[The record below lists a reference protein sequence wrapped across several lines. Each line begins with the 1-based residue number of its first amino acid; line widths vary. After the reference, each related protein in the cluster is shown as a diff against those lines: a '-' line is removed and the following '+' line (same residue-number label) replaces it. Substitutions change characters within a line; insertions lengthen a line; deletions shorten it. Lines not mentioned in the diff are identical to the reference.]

1 MIKKII
7 LIVLLLVVGCEKE
20 TLEYKKDRKHYSSKT
35 NKPYNG
41 LWTTLY
47 ENGNK
52 KSEGK
57 YKDGKQDGPWTY
69 WYENEQKKSEGTY
82 KDGKE
87 VGLSIWYYRN
97 GQKRSEGVFK
107 DDENHG
113 TWTYWYENEQKKS
126 EGTYKDGEKDGTWA
140 GWRKN
145 GQKKEEGTYK
155 DGEKVGTWTYRNK
168 SGTKYEE
175 VTLTPEQKSEI
186 IREEIEELLKQ
197 DKYTPVHEID
207 IDQSKCNLKLAKQFA
222 YNRLSIAGSGYGI
235 IFHGASVKYKDYP
248 FFCSYIF
255 TGIMFDRYNNP
266 HFFSTSVNYNGYSW
280 NVVNADI
287 Q

>member
-82 KDGKE
+82 KDDE
-87 VGLSIWYYRN
+87 YDGLYTSWHEN
-97 GQKRSEGVFK
+97 GQKMSEGVF
-107 DDENHG
+107 
-113 TWTYWYENEQKKS
+113 
-126 EGTYKDGEKDGTWA
+126 
-140 GWRKN
+140 
-145 GQKKEEGTYK
+145 K
-155 DGEKVGTWTYRNK
+155 DGEKVGTWTYWYENGQKK
-168 SGTKYEE
+168 SEE

-186 IREEIEELLKQ
+186 LREEIEELLKQ

-222 YNRLSIAGSGYGI
+222 YNRLSKASYGSGTNLYGQ
-235 IFHGASVKYKDYP
+235 FVKYKDSP
-248 FFCSYIF
+248 FFCRYKF
-255 TGIMFDRYNNP
+255 TGTMFDRYNNP
-266 HFFSTSVNYNGYSW
+266 SFFSISVKYNGYSW
-280 NVVNADI
+280 NVENFDI
-287 Q
+287 QPW

>member
-82 KDGKE
+82 KDGKLDGKRTWWNE
-87 VGLSIWYYRN
+87 N
-97 GQKRSEGVFK
+97 GQKMSEGVFK

-113 TWTYWYENEQKKS
+113 TWTYWYENGQKKS
-126 EGTYKDGEKDGTWA
+126 
-140 GWRKN
+140 
-145 GQKKEEGTYK
+145 EGTYK
-155 DGEKVGTWTYRNK
+155 DGEKVGTWTYWYENGQKK
-168 SGTKYEE
+168 SEE

-186 IREEIEELLKQ
+186 LREEIEELLKQ

-222 YNRLSIAGSGYGI
+222 YNRLSKASYGSGTNLYGQ
-235 IFHGASVKYKDYP
+235 FVKYKDSP
-248 FFCSYIF
+248 FFCRYKF
-255 TGIMFDRYNNP
+255 TGDMFDRYNNP
-266 HFFSTSVNYNGYSW
+266 HYFSISVNYNGYSW
-280 NVVNADI
+280 NVVNVDI
-287 Q
+287 QPW

>member
-82 KDGKE
+82 KDG
-87 VGLSIWYYRN
+87 
-97 GQKRSEGVFK
+97 
-107 DDENHG
+107 
-113 TWTYWYENEQKKS
+113 
-126 EGTYKDGEKDGTWA
+126 
-140 GWRKN
+140 
-145 GQKKEEGTYK
+145 
-155 DGEKVGTWTYRNK
+155 EKVGTWIVD
-168 SGTKYEE
+168 GHEE
-175 VTLTPEQKSEI
+175 VTLTPEQKREI
-186 IREEIEELLKQ
+186 FREEMKELLKQ
-197 DKYTPVHEID
+197 DKIDIDQNKID
-207 IDQSKCNLKLAKQFA
+207 IDQSKCNRKSARQFA
-222 YNRLSIAGSGYGI
+222 YNEINKVGYGSGTDI
-235 IFHGASVKYKDYP
+235 HGTSVEYKDSP
-248 FFCSYIF
+248 FFCRYKF
-255 TGIMFDRYNNP
+255 TGTMFDRYNNP
-266 HFFSTSVNYNGYSW
+266 SFFSISVKYNGYSW
-280 NVVNADI
+280 NVENFDI
-287 Q
+287 QPW